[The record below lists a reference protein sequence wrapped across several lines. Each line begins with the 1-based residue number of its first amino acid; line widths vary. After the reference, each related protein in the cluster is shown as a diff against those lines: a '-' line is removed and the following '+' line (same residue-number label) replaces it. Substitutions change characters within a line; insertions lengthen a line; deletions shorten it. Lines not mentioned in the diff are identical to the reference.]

1 MPTRRIHIM
10 GASGAGVTT
19 LGRALADALGL
30 PHHDTDDYYWQ
41 PTDPPY
47 RDMRA
52 IPDRLRLMHELFL
65 PRPSWV
71 LSGSLDSW
79 GDPILG
85 LLDLAVFLLTP
96 TEIRLARLRDRE
108 QRRGWDDET
117 NDFLEWASHY
127 DDGIRE
133 GRSLPRHEAWL
144 KTLRCPV
151 LRLDGTHPVA
161 VLVDQI
167 VAATTRQD
175 RAIN

>member
-1 MPTRRIHIM
+1 
-10 GASGAGVTT
+10 
-19 LGRALADALGL
+19 
-30 PHHDTDDYYWQ
+30 
-41 PTDPPY
+41 
-47 RDMRA
+47 
-52 IPDRLRLMHELFL
+52 
-65 PRPSWV
+65 
-71 LSGSLDSW
+71 
-79 GDPILG
+79 
-85 LLDLAVFLLTP
+85 VFLLTP

-127 DDGIRE
+127 DDGTRE